1 MQKGKSLANFLQ
13 ETTTTDITS
22 LLLSIAEGTKTLSHA
37 VRNLGVLNLGGSTG
51 ETNVQGETVQK
62 LDEFSNNILMELCRA
77 SGVCAGYLSEENED
91 IMTLDPNGGYVVAID
106 PLDGSANIDIA
117 APVGTIFSIHQRITP
132 PGTPVNNT
140 DFLQAGHKVVAA
152 GYALYGSSTIIV
164 FSTGAGT
171 HMFSLNADDNHY
183 YRSHRNVMIPGN
195 GKIYSLNQGNL
206 SKFEP
211 VAVQFVEWCVAHDK
225 PSSRPYSLRYIGSM
239 VGDMHRTFIK
249 GGVFLYPAAKG
260 ETKGKLRLLYECIP
274 MAYITEQAGGKA
286 INGPT
291 RILDIQPAELH
302 ERCAIII
309 EQVAKMEKIRS
320 RATTAFQKRL
330 KERLQ
335 DLLRSASIEPQRL
348 AQEAALLADRS
359 DVSEELIRLKTHT
372 GQVDQLLQADGEV

>member
-13 ETTTTDITS
+13 ETTTADITR
-22 LLLSIAEGTKTLSHA
+22 LLLSIADGTKTLSHA

-77 SGVCAGYLSEENED
+77 SGVCAGYLSEENDD
-91 IMTLDPNGGYVVAID
+91 ITTLDPNGGYVVAID

-117 APVGTIFSIHQRITP
+117 APVGTIFSIHERVTAV
-132 PGTPVNNT
+132 GGPVTNE
-140 DFLQAGHKVVAA
+140 DFLQHGYKVVAA
-152 GYALYGSSTIIV
+152 GYALYGSSTIV
-164 FSTGAGT
+164 VLSTGAGT
-171 HMFSLNADDNHY
+171 HMFSLNADTNQY
-183 YRSHRNVMIPGN
+183 YLSHKDVILPSN
-195 GKIYSLNQGNL
+195 GKIYSMNQGNL

-211 VAVQFVEWCVAHDK
+211 ISQQFIEWCVSHDK
-225 PSSRPYSLRYIGSM
+225 ETSRPYSLRYIGSM

-291 RILDIQPAELH
+291 RILDIQPTELH

-309 EQVAKMEKIRS
+309 GCRDMVGKY
-320 RATTAFQKRL
+320 
-330 KERLQ
+330 
-335 DLLRSASIEPQRL
+335 
-348 AQEAALLADRS
+348 
-359 DVSEELIRLKTHT
+359 EELSK
-372 GQVDQLLQADGEV
+372 VAV